1 MLKKVIDRVTEEIVA
16 CEFNPNQ
23 IFRLCVQ
30 LQTLSKTMELIASY
44 REEDAFFAVF
54 PVKETEEASNGE
66 SK

>member
-1 MLKKVIDRVTEEIVA
+1 
-16 CEFNPNQ
+16 
-23 IFRLCVQ
+23 
-30 LQTLSKTMELIASY
+30 MELIASY